1 MITTRTV
8 LLVSIEMLLV
18 KVQQERADSVLPLQ
32 AHTRT
37 PRWLHFTIL
46 RHRGDGDDDEDS
58 VEEDDDDD
66 VERT

>member
-1 MITTRTV
+1 
-8 LLVSIEMLLV
+8 MLLV

-46 RHRGDGDDDEDS
+46 RHRGDGDDDEDN

-66 VERT
+66 VEHR